1 MDLYACMIKTYMHKD
16 RENQVQ
22 LANRIPVI

>member
-22 LANRIPVI
+22 FANRIPVT

>member
-22 LANRIPVI
+22 SANRIPAT